1 MISHLLRSIKLDH
14 LNNFA
19 LVETAT
25 IESACSELD
34 VERLKEILK
43 LYTSSED
50 MFTTKYLHGRNENI
64 KLLVDMGK
72 SVDQSRDE
80 ADVMYGTVTTR
91 ETLYVRVLV
100 EVFRAWYKKTQPLT
114 EVKVESEAVSEV
126 QLAQT
131 VESGL
136 CINGVKH
143 AD

>member
-1 MISHLLRSIKLDH
+1 MISHLLRSIKLEH

-100 EVFRAWYKKTQPLT
+100 EVFRAWYRKTQPLT
-114 EVKVESEAVSEV
+114 EVKVESEEV
-126 QLAQT
+126 NGVTQQMQQMQQT
-131 VESGL
+131 VDE
-136 CINGVKH
+136 IKEV
-143 AD
+143 D

>member
-1 MISHLLRSIKLDH
+1 MISHLLKAIKLDH

-34 VERLKEILK
+34 AERLKDILK
-43 LYTSSED
+43 LFTSSED
-50 MFTTKYLHGRNENI
+50 MFTGKYYGRNENI

-100 EVFRAWYKKTQPLT
+100 EVFRAWYRKTQPLT
-114 EVKVESEAVSEV
+114 EVKVESEVNGV
-126 QLAQT
+126 TQQMQQMQQT
-131 VESGL
+131 VDE
-136 CINGVKH
+136 IKEV
-143 AD
+143 D

>member
-34 VERLKEILK
+34 AERLKDILK
-43 LYTSSED
+43 LFTSSED
-50 MFTTKYLHGRNENI
+50 MFTGKYLHGRNENI

-100 EVFRAWYKKTQPLT
+100 EVFRAWYLKTQPLT
-114 EVKVESEAVSEV
+114 EVKVESQEV
-126 QLAQT
+126 NGVTQQMQQMHQT
-131 VESGL
+131 VAE
-136 CINGVKH
+136 IKEV
-143 AD
+143 D